1 MLIEDVGWKVG
12 SIACPIESTT
22 VWAKRTGTKGG
33 GGSEGNLIPLVAVC
47 PATRPGMKL

>member
-1 MLIEDVGWKVG
+1 MLIEDVGWKVDRLRVH
-12 SIACPIESTT
+12 PRNTT